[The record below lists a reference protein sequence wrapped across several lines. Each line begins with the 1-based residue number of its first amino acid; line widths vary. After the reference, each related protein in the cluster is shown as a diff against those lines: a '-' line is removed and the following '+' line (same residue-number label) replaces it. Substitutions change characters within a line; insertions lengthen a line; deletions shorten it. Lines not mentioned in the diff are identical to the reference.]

1 MKHYYP
7 IKKMCTARNKTI
19 KKNINVNNLK
29 TNIREKNLGS
39 FPTIDTFKRTVNHL
53 IIFKKYYDS
62 LGAGWRCGRV
72 PGGYDGLGG
81 CGCRSAGSLLSI
93 HKQQK
98 QKFTFKIK
106 HYQKSVKTIRSPV
119 SL

>member
-7 IKKMCTARNKTI
+7 IKKMCTARNKTK

-29 TNIREKNLGS
+29 TKIREKNLGS

-72 PGGYDGLGG
+72 PGGHDGLGG
-81 CGCRSAGSLLSI
+81 CGCRSAGSLYTNNKNKNLY
-93 HKQQK
+93 
-98 QKFTFKIK
+98 F
-106 HYQKSVKTIRSPV
+106 
-119 SL
+119 LN